1 MTPIEVVT
9 ALCNFLKTVLKD
21 FRIEDEDGNESPVTV
36 YLFHLPEQALAL
48 MNAHAEDGYTPIQED
63 EANEIMKSVYPAVI
77 VRPLTYQAQDMD
89 DMYSLLT
96 VSLTVGVFS
105 RDPANVNGSWAV
117 VNILE
122 RIRQP
127 LEEQRVIDER
137 CEVLSPLSWELYN
150 EELRPLWFGEMIT
163 QWRIP
168 NPYRT
173 YGLSPEDDWQGD
185 RFDFRKDEITD
196 G

>member
-1 MTPIEVVT
+1 MTPIEIVI
-9 ALCNFLKTVLKD
+9 AMCDFLKSALKD
-21 FRIEDEDGNESPVTV
+21 FRIEDETGAESPVTV
-36 YLFHLPEQALAL
+36 YLFHLPEQAMSL
-48 MNAHAEDGYTPIQED
+48 MNPHDEDGYTPIPQD
-63 EANEIMKSVYPAVI
+63 EAEEIMKSVYPAVI
-77 VRPLTYQAQDMD
+77 VRPLTYQAEDMD
-89 DMYSLLT
+89 DMFSILT

-122 RIRQP
+122 RIRQV
-127 LEEQRVIDER
+127 LEEKRIINDR

-150 EELRPLWFGEMIT
+150 EELRPLWVGEMFS

-173 YGLSPEDDWQGD
+173 YGLSPSDDWQGD
-185 RFDFRKDEITD
+185 RFDFRKDEVTD

>member
-1 MTPIEVVT
+1 MTPIEVVS
-9 ALCNFLKTVLKD
+9 ALRKFLTDALKN
-21 FRIEDEDGNESPVTV
+21 FRIEDEAGRESPVTV
-36 YLFHLPEQALAL
+36 YLFHLPEQAVSI
-48 MNAHAEDGYTPIQED
+48 MNAHAEDGYTPLPEAGD
-63 EANEIMKSVYPAVI
+63 EVLKSVYPAVI

-96 VSLTVGVFS
+96 VSITVGVFS

-122 RIRQP
+122 RIRQE
-127 LEEQRVIDER
+127 LEERRILDGR
-137 CEVLSPLSWELYN
+137 CEVISPLTWELYN

-163 QWRIP
+163 QWQIA
-168 NPYRT
+168 NPCRT
-173 YGLSPEDDWQGD
+173 YGLNPEDDWQGD
-185 RFDFRKDEITD
+185 SFNFRKDEVTD